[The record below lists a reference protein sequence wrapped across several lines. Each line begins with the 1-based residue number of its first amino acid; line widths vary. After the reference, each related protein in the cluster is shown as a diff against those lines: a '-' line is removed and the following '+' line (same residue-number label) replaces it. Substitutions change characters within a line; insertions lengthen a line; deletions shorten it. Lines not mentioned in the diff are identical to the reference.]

1 MARPRRSSRTV
12 ASPVLSLPPSATS
25 EASEEE
31 EEEES
36 DGEPIVPLL
45 AGREKRSNAGNRMRA
60 LLEDEQGQV
69 EEEEMFKEE
78 ADDVDFET
86 KGEWE
91 LLLETRVERASW
103 ELMHR

>member
-1 MARPRRSSRTV
+1 MARPRRSSRTA
-12 ASPVLSLPPSATS
+12 ASPVPSLPPSAAS
-25 EASEEE
+25 QGSEAEASEAEQ
-31 EEEES
+31 EEES

-60 LLEDEQGQV
+60 LLEDEQGA

-86 KGEWE
+86 KGE
-91 LLLETRVERASW
+91 
-103 ELMHR
+103 

>member
-12 ASPVLSLPPSATS
+12 ASPVPSLPPSATS
-25 EASEEE
+25 EASDEEE
-31 EEEES
+31 PDSS

-60 LLEDEQGQV
+60 LLEDEQGA

-86 KGEWE
+86 KGE
-91 LLLETRVERASW
+91 LAGL
-103 ELMHR
+103 